1 MFQLGIVTLRKR
13 NVLGQLVDGQRIAA
27 VLHDVAVHTFPVL
40 AEIVAGIQRFALG
53 LFQYRVGKGR
63 IDRLFSELMSDFEK
77 SMVSFVTSTRIQD
90 TVKLESS
97 FRIFAWIDIGLFAV
111 TIISMYVELRA
122 ILISVYSERGKAKNQ
137 EIENLTEQTNKSMKG
152 I

>member
-1 MFQLGIVTLRKR
+1 MINPIVVIILSAYILSFLVLRIVVKPKKPIFTGALLVMLILFVIVTSM
-13 NVLGQLVDGQRIAA
+13 
-27 VLHDVAVHTFPVL
+27 
-40 AEIVAGIQRFALG
+40 
-53 LFQYRVGKGR
+53 
-63 IDRLFSELMSDFEK
+63 IDTSIYGSELMSDFEK

-137 EIENLTEQTNKSMKG
+137 EIENLNEQTNKSMKG

>member
-1 MFQLGIVTLRKR
+1 MINPIVVIILSTYILSFLVLRIVVKPKKPIFTGALLAMLILFVIVTSM
-13 NVLGQLVDGQRIAA
+13 
-27 VLHDVAVHTFPVL
+27 
-40 AEIVAGIQRFALG
+40 
-53 LFQYRVGKGR
+53 
-63 IDRLFSELMSDFEK
+63 IDTSIYGSELMSDFEK

>member
-1 MFQLGIVTLRKR
+1 MINPIVIIILSAYILSFLVLRIVVKPKKPIFTGALLVMLILFVIVTSM
-13 NVLGQLVDGQRIAA
+13 
-27 VLHDVAVHTFPVL
+27 
-40 AEIVAGIQRFALG
+40 
-53 LFQYRVGKGR
+53 
-63 IDRLFSELMSDFEK
+63 IDTSIYGSELMSDFEK

-97 FRIFAWIDIGLFAV
+97 FRIFALIDIGLFAV
-111 TIISMYVELRA
+111 TIISMYIELRA

>member
-1 MFQLGIVTLRKR
+1 MINPIVVIILSAYILSFLVLRIVVKPKKPIFTGALLVMLILFVIVTSM
-13 NVLGQLVDGQRIAA
+13 
-27 VLHDVAVHTFPVL
+27 
-40 AEIVAGIQRFALG
+40 
-53 LFQYRVGKGR
+53 
-63 IDRLFSELMSDFEK
+63 IDTSIYGSELMSDFEK

-152 I
+152 F

>member
-1 MFQLGIVTLRKR
+1 MINPIVVIILSAYILSFLVLRIVVKPKKPIFTGALLAMIILFVIVTSM
-13 NVLGQLVDGQRIAA
+13 
-27 VLHDVAVHTFPVL
+27 
-40 AEIVAGIQRFALG
+40 
-53 LFQYRVGKGR
+53 
-63 IDRLFSELMSDFEK
+63 IDTSIYGSELMSDFEK

>member
-1 MFQLGIVTLRKR
+1 MINPIVVIILSAYILSFLVLRIVVKPKKPIFTGALLVMLILFVIVTSM
-13 NVLGQLVDGQRIAA
+13 
-27 VLHDVAVHTFPVL
+27 
-40 AEIVAGIQRFALG
+40 
-53 LFQYRVGKGR
+53 
-63 IDRLFSELMSDFEK
+63 IDTSIYGSELMSDFEK

-90 TVKLESS
+90 TVKIESS

>member
-1 MFQLGIVTLRKR
+1 LINPIIVIILSAYILSFLVLRIVVKPKKPIFTGALLVMLILFVIVTSM
-13 NVLGQLVDGQRIAA
+13 
-27 VLHDVAVHTFPVL
+27 
-40 AEIVAGIQRFALG
+40 
-53 LFQYRVGKGR
+53 
-63 IDRLFSELMSDFEK
+63 IDTSIYGSELMSDFEK

>member
-1 MFQLGIVTLRKR
+1 MINPIVVIILSAYILSFLVLRIVVKPKKPIFTGALLVMLILFVIVTSM
-13 NVLGQLVDGQRIAA
+13 
-27 VLHDVAVHTFPVL
+27 
-40 AEIVAGIQRFALG
+40 
-53 LFQYRVGKGR
+53 
-63 IDRLFSELMSDFEK
+63 IDTSIYGSELMSDFEK

-90 TVKLESS
+90 TIKLESS

>member
-1 MFQLGIVTLRKR
+1 MINPIVIIILSAYILSFLVLRIVVKPKKPIFTGALLVMLILFVIVTSM
-13 NVLGQLVDGQRIAA
+13 
-27 VLHDVAVHTFPVL
+27 
-40 AEIVAGIQRFALG
+40 
-53 LFQYRVGKGR
+53 
-63 IDRLFSELMSDFEK
+63 IDTSIYVSELMSDFEK

>member
-1 MFQLGIVTLRKR
+1 MINPIVVIILSAYILNFLVLRIVVKPKKPIFTGALLVMLILFVIVTSM
-13 NVLGQLVDGQRIAA
+13 
-27 VLHDVAVHTFPVL
+27 
-40 AEIVAGIQRFALG
+40 
-53 LFQYRVGKGR
+53 
-63 IDRLFSELMSDFEK
+63 IDTSIYGSELMSDFEK

>member
-1 MFQLGIVTLRKR
+1 MINPIVVIILSAYILSFLVLRIVVKPKKPIFTGALLVMLILFVIVTSM
-13 NVLGQLVDGQRIAA
+13 
-27 VLHDVAVHTFPVL
+27 
-40 AEIVAGIQRFALG
+40 
-53 LFQYRVGKGR
+53 
-63 IDRLFSELMSDFEK
+63 IDTSIYGSELMSDFEK

-111 TIISMYVELRA
+111 TIISMYVELRT

>member
-1 MFQLGIVTLRKR
+1 MINPIVVIILSAYILSFLVLRIVVKPKKPIFTGALLVILILFVIVTSM
-13 NVLGQLVDGQRIAA
+13 
-27 VLHDVAVHTFPVL
+27 
-40 AEIVAGIQRFALG
+40 
-53 LFQYRVGKGR
+53 
-63 IDRLFSELMSDFEK
+63 IDTSIYGSELMSDFEK

>member
-1 MFQLGIVTLRKR
+1 MINPIVVIILSAYIISFLVLRIVVKPKKPIFTGALLVMLILFVIVTSM
-13 NVLGQLVDGQRIAA
+13 
-27 VLHDVAVHTFPVL
+27 
-40 AEIVAGIQRFALG
+40 
-53 LFQYRVGKGR
+53 
-63 IDRLFSELMSDFEK
+63 IDTSIYGSELMSDFEK

>member
-1 MFQLGIVTLRKR
+1 MINPIVVIILSAYILSFLVLRIVVKPKKPIFTGALLAMLILFVIVTSM
-13 NVLGQLVDGQRIAA
+13 
-27 VLHDVAVHTFPVL
+27 
-40 AEIVAGIQRFALG
+40 
-53 LFQYRVGKGR
+53 
-63 IDRLFSELMSDFEK
+63 IDTSIYGSELMSDFEK

-137 EIENLTEQTNKSMKG
+137 EIENLNEQTNKSMKG

>member
-1 MFQLGIVTLRKR
+1 MINPIVVIILSAYILSFLVLRIVVKPKKPIFTGALLVMLILFVIVTSM
-13 NVLGQLVDGQRIAA
+13 
-27 VLHDVAVHTFPVL
+27 
-40 AEIVAGIQRFALG
+40 
-53 LFQYRVGKGR
+53 
-63 IDRLFSELMSDFEK
+63 IDTSIYGSELMSDFEK

-137 EIENLTEQTNKSMKG
+137 EIENLTEQTNKSMKE

>member
-1 MFQLGIVTLRKR
+1 MINPIVVIILSAYILSFLVLRLVVKPKKPIFTGALLAMLILFVIVTSM
-13 NVLGQLVDGQRIAA
+13 
-27 VLHDVAVHTFPVL
+27 
-40 AEIVAGIQRFALG
+40 
-53 LFQYRVGKGR
+53 
-63 IDRLFSELMSDFEK
+63 IDTSIYGSELMSDFEK

>member
-1 MFQLGIVTLRKR
+1 MINPIVVIILSAYILSFLVLRIVVKPKKPIFTGALLVMLILFVIVTSM
-13 NVLGQLVDGQRIAA
+13 
-27 VLHDVAVHTFPVL
+27 
-40 AEIVAGIQRFALG
+40 
-53 LFQYRVGKGR
+53 
-63 IDRLFSELMSDFEK
+63 IDTSIYGSELMSDFEK

-122 ILISVYSERGKAKNQ
+122 ILIPVYSERGKAKNQ

>member
-1 MFQLGIVTLRKR
+1 MINPIVVIILSAYILSFLVLRIVVKPKKPIFTGALLAMLILFVIVTRM
-13 NVLGQLVDGQRIAA
+13 
-27 VLHDVAVHTFPVL
+27 
-40 AEIVAGIQRFALG
+40 
-53 LFQYRVGKGR
+53 
-63 IDRLFSELMSDFEK
+63 IDTSIYGSELMSDFEK

>member
-1 MFQLGIVTLRKR
+1 MIYPFVVIILSAYILSFLVLRIVVKPKKPIFTGALLVMLILFVIVTSM
-13 NVLGQLVDGQRIAA
+13 
-27 VLHDVAVHTFPVL
+27 
-40 AEIVAGIQRFALG
+40 
-53 LFQYRVGKGR
+53 
-63 IDRLFSELMSDFEK
+63 IDTSIYGSELMSDFEK

>member
-1 MFQLGIVTLRKR
+1 MINPIVVIILSAYILSFLVLRIVVKPKKPIFTGALLAMLILFVIVTSM
-13 NVLGQLVDGQRIAA
+13 
-27 VLHDVAVHTFPVL
+27 
-40 AEIVAGIQRFALG
+40 
-53 LFQYRVGKGR
+53 
-63 IDRLFSELMSDFEK
+63 IDTSIYGSELMSDFEK
-77 SMVSFVTSTRIQD
+77 SMVSFVTSTRVQD

>member
-1 MFQLGIVTLRKR
+1 MINPIVIIILSAYILSFLVLRIVVKPKKPIFTGALLVMLILFVIVTSM
-13 NVLGQLVDGQRIAA
+13 
-27 VLHDVAVHTFPVL
+27 
-40 AEIVAGIQRFALG
+40 
-53 LFQYRVGKGR
+53 
-63 IDRLFSELMSDFEK
+63 IDTSIYGSELMSDFEK

>member
-1 MFQLGIVTLRKR
+1 MINPIVVIILSAYILSFLVLRIVVKPKKPIFTGALLVMLILFVIVTSM
-13 NVLGQLVDGQRIAA
+13 
-27 VLHDVAVHTFPVL
+27 
-40 AEIVAGIQRFALG
+40 
-53 LFQYRVGKGR
+53 
-63 IDRLFSELMSDFEK
+63 IDTSIYGSELMSDFEK

-137 EIENLTEQTNKSMKG
+137 EIENLTEQTDKSMKG

>member
-1 MFQLGIVTLRKR
+1 MINPIVIIILSAYILSFLVLRIVVKPKKPIFTGALLVMLILFVIVTSM
-13 NVLGQLVDGQRIAA
+13 
-27 VLHDVAVHTFPVL
+27 
-40 AEIVAGIQRFALG
+40 
-53 LFQYRVGKGR
+53 
-63 IDRLFSELMSDFEK
+63 IDTSIYGSELMSDFEK

-137 EIENLTEQTNKSMKG
+137 EIENITEQTNKSM
-152 I
+152 

>member
-1 MFQLGIVTLRKR
+1 MINPIIVIILSAYILSFLVLRIVVKPKKPIFAGALLVMLILFVIVTSM
-13 NVLGQLVDGQRIAA
+13 
-27 VLHDVAVHTFPVL
+27 
-40 AEIVAGIQRFALG
+40 
-53 LFQYRVGKGR
+53 
-63 IDRLFSELMSDFEK
+63 IDTSIYGSELMSDFEK

>member
-1 MFQLGIVTLRKR
+1 MINPIVVIILSAYILSFLVLRIVVKPKKPIFTGALLVMLILFVIVT
-13 NVLGQLVDGQRIAA
+13 IM
-27 VLHDVAVHTFPVL
+27 
-40 AEIVAGIQRFALG
+40 
-53 LFQYRVGKGR
+53 
-63 IDRLFSELMSDFEK
+63 IDTSIYGSELMSDFEK

>member
-1 MFQLGIVTLRKR
+1 MINPIVVIILSAYILSFLVLRIVVKPKKPIFTGALLVMLILFVIVTSM
-13 NVLGQLVDGQRIAA
+13 
-27 VLHDVAVHTFPVL
+27 
-40 AEIVAGIQRFALG
+40 
-53 LFQYRVGKGR
+53 
-63 IDRLFSELMSDFEK
+63 IDTSIYGSELMSDFEK

-111 TIISMYVELRA
+111 TIFSMYVELRA

>member
-1 MFQLGIVTLRKR
+1 MINPIVIIILSAYILSFLVLRIVVKPKKPIFTGALLVMLILFVIVTSM
-13 NVLGQLVDGQRIAA
+13 
-27 VLHDVAVHTFPVL
+27 
-40 AEIVAGIQRFALG
+40 
-53 LFQYRVGKGR
+53 
-63 IDRLFSELMSDFEK
+63 IDTSIYGSELMSDFEK

-111 TIISMYVELRA
+111 TIISMYIELRA

>member
-1 MFQLGIVTLRKR
+1 MINPIVLIILSAYILSFLVLRIVVKPKKPIFTGALLVMLILFVIVTSM
-13 NVLGQLVDGQRIAA
+13 
-27 VLHDVAVHTFPVL
+27 
-40 AEIVAGIQRFALG
+40 
-53 LFQYRVGKGR
+53 
-63 IDRLFSELMSDFEK
+63 IDTSIYGSELMSDFEK
-77 SMVSFVTSTRIQD
+77 SMVSFVTSIRIQD

>member
-1 MFQLGIVTLRKR
+1 LINPIVIIILSAYILSFLVLRIVVKPKKPIFTGALLVMLILFVIVTSM
-13 NVLGQLVDGQRIAA
+13 
-27 VLHDVAVHTFPVL
+27 
-40 AEIVAGIQRFALG
+40 
-53 LFQYRVGKGR
+53 
-63 IDRLFSELMSDFEK
+63 IDTSIYGSELMSDFEK

>member
-1 MFQLGIVTLRKR
+1 MINPIVVIILSAYILSFLVLRIVVKPKKPIFTGALLAMLILFVIVTSM
-13 NVLGQLVDGQRIAA
+13 
-27 VLHDVAVHTFPVL
+27 
-40 AEIVAGIQRFALG
+40 
-53 LFQYRVGKGR
+53 
-63 IDRLFSELMSDFEK
+63 IDTSIYGSELMSDFEK

-122 ILISVYSERGKAKNQ
+122 IVISVYSERGKAKNQ

>member
-1 MFQLGIVTLRKR
+1 MINPIVVIILSAYILSFLVLRIVVKPKKPIFTGALLVMLILFVIVTSM
-13 NVLGQLVDGQRIAA
+13 
-27 VLHDVAVHTFPVL
+27 
-40 AEIVAGIQRFALG
+40 
-53 LFQYRVGKGR
+53 
-63 IDRLFSELMSDFEK
+63 IDTSIYGSELMSDFEK

-122 ILISVYSERGKAKNQ
+122 ILISVYSERGKAK
-137 EIENLTEQTNKSMKG
+137 TKK
-152 I
+152 